1 MIVIVVDLDLLVVA
15 VHHPLDAAPVTIP
28 HGKKSAVIATETM
41 IAIAEGTET
50 DPAALNTGKVVKFIK
65 MNRSFDMITCV
76 GTVTAMQRM
85 SAMTVT
91 ERRTEPTVTK
101 GKVTWYLCSRF
112 LNLLIDVFAQLRA
125 LFPPMTIL
133 MLLSSRGHKCRS
145 VSRQWTEYLESWPCY
160 SLFYLRLL
168 LPSIVLY
175 SARVSRCFP
184 LSRM

>member
-50 DPAALNTGKVVKFIK
+50 DLEALNT
-65 MNRSFDMITCV
+65 

-85 SAMTVT
+85 TAMIVTV
-91 ERRTEPTVTK
+91 RRTELTVTK
-101 GKVTWYLCSRF
+101 GK
-112 LNLLIDVFAQLRA
+112 LRA

-133 MLLSSRGHKCRS
+133 MLLSSRGHKYRS

-160 SLFYLRLL
+160 SLFYPRLL

-175 SARVSRCFP
+175 SARVSRCFS